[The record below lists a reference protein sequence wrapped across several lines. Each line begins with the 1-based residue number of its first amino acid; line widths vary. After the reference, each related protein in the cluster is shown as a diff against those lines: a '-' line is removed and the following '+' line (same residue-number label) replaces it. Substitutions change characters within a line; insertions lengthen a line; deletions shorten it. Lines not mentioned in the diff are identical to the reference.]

1 MENDMRVLVE
11 LYQFICQNEGITKRS
26 LRFKRVGKGGAVTKF
41 IGKRVISIDI
51 DLARICIGAAYALC
65 HEVAHQILIETDGN
79 ATHNRA
85 FKKEEQR
92 LVKAYANCQ
101 IARKLIF

>member
-1 MENDMRVLVE
+1 MEKDMITLHE
-11 LYQFICQNEGITKRS
+11 LYEFICQSEGIKKHP
-26 LRFKRVGKGGAVTKF
+26 LRFKRVGKGGACCTF
-41 IGKRVISIDI
+41 SGTRVIAIEI
-51 DLARICIGAAYALC
+51 DLTRICFGAAYALC
-65 HEVAHQILIETDGN
+65 HEVAHQILIETKGN
-79 ATHNRA
+79 HTHNKA